1 MPAGSGE
8 RNGGGGGEEKRGD
21 VQGGKF
27 SIYVEL
33 RMHLAV
39 IASALVGFQRKMNCS
54 ISENFLIS

>member
-8 RNGGGGGEEKRGD
+8 RKGGGGGEEKRGD

-54 ISENFLIS
+54 I